1 MSILTVRLL
10 TIGNIM
16 SLNSSFLS
24 MPTGK
29 PTIICEI
36 PSPGFLEFV
45 KERFDG
51 VWLSSLTQSFQQHLP
66 DNQSLP
72 WAHYVEMVSRI
83 RSVDGEVNIVVDV
96 DTLAGDPAVAAM
108 IAQRYAMAGAD
119 AIVMEDKNSSAKT
132 NSLFATGS
140 KKIPLVSP
148 DEMCKKLRAVRHA
161 VEGSRTK
168 VVARTEYLPR
178 NMDNPQIVVDIA
190 VRYFHAGA
198 HVIMVHAGK
207 ESVNL
212 EPLKF
217 VLQQLRDIGI
227 PTMIVP
233 QGFTP
238 RVAEGEFDTLV
249 GTVIL
254 GNVVTSKILELL
266 NNVTSADLLQ
276 KPKFGGLLT
285 KSEEITPKSRSM
297 IVLGGKPR
305 PDGQYLLNSEK
316 VRKGFLSAAARN
328 NCSEVIYLIGQSD
341 EHETY
346 RDNDSEKFVYMKDSL
361 GEVDSLKAALLHAG
375 FSDEILVIYADED
388 LRKFESVNQS
398 SWNGDRFRGSF
409 LVDAA
414 SLAQA
419 LDLVS
424 PQDFMIDLLSHMN
437 TTRIQVSI

>member
-1 MSILTVRLL
+1 MK
-10 TIGNIM
+10 NE
-16 SLNSSFLS
+16 SFLS
-24 MPTGK
+24 LPSGK

-119 AIVMEDKNSSAKT
+119 AIVMEDKNSNAKT

-178 NMDNPQIVVDIA
+178 NMENPQIVVDIA

-217 VLQQLRDIGI
+217 VLKELRDVGI

-254 GNVVTSKILELL
+254 GNVVTSKILDLMEG
-266 NNVTSADLLQ
+266 VTREDLLQ

-285 KSEEITPKSRSM
+285 KSNEITPKSRSM
-297 IVLGGKPR
+297 VVLGGKPR

-316 VRKGFLSAAARN
+316 VRGGFSQIASQN
-328 NCSEVIYLIGQSD
+328 NCSEVVYLIGAKEGDSPRLKD
-341 EHETY
+341 Y
-346 RDNDSEKFVYMKDSL
+346 DSEKFVYMHESL
-361 GEVDSLKAALLHAG
+361 GEVDSLKKALLTHP
-375 FSDEILVIYADED
+375 FSDEVLVIYADESVG
-388 LRKFESVNQS
+388 KFEHVNQS

-409 LVDAA
+409 LVDV
-414 SLAQA
+414 SNLSQA
-419 LDLVS
+419 LNQVS

-437 TTRIQVSI
+437 TTRVQVGS